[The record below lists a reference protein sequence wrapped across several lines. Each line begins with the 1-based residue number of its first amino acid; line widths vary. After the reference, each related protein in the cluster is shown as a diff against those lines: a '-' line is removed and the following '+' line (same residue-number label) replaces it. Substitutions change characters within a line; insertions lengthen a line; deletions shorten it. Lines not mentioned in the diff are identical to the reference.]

1 MLRTRTRPLRT
12 AHTHVPLFFSPPI
25 LLFFL
30 IYHRIDRAGAV
41 GGPIAARS
49 GKLGELLRDLQVRRA
64 AHRSDRST
72 IYTLRRV
79 CIVLSA
85 LNSDPRLIS

>member
-1 MLRTRTRPLRT
+1 LRT
-12 AHTHVPLFFSPPI
+12 AHARAFVFFSPI
-25 LLFFL
+25 LLLLFFL
-30 IYHRIDRAGAV
+30 IYNHRIDRAGAV

-49 GKLGELLRDLQVRRA
+49 GKLGELLRDLQVRGA

-72 IYTLRRV
+72 IYTLRRF

>member
-1 MLRTRTRPLRT
+1 MLRTRNT
-12 AHTHVPLFFSPPI
+12 AHARAFVFPPSNSPSP
-25 LLFFL
+25 LFFL
-30 IYHRIDRAGAV
+30 IRIDRAGAV